1 MYWVAKLLSA
11 SLLVPLMACLLMAGP
26 AAGQDVEAPDVAVSV
41 DGVEGED
48 GWYTSP
54 VEVTVSATD
63 SGSGVASVE
72 YRIEGVTDWAEYT
85 GPVDIA
91 SDGDWV
97 FEARAYDNEG
107 NVGEGDSPAR
117 VDQTAPATSSAADG
131 PVVNLT
137 AVDETS
143 GVYAT
148 WYRVDGGDW
157 TLYDGPFE
165 VVGEGNHSLE
175 YWSVDVAG
183 NQEPAEERQVEVIRT
198 ESAFNLEWWM
208 VLLVAL
214 LIAMIALGKVF
225 GMRRRAKE
233 SDARSAVKDIGTAMS
248 QMMDD
253 VPQKPPADRP
263 PADVDPPKPR

>member
-1 MYWVAKLLSA
+1 MHWVAKLLSA
-11 SLLVPLMACLLMAGP
+11 SLPLPLMACLLMAGP
-26 AAGQDVEAPDVAVSV
+26 AAGQDMEAPTVAVSV

-54 VEVTVSATD
+54 VEVTVSASD
-63 SGSGVASVE
+63 SGSGVAAVE
-72 YRIEGVTDWAEYT
+72 YRIEGVTDWTEYF
-85 GPVDIA
+85 GPVGIA

-97 FEARAYDNEG
+97 VEARAYDNEG

-117 VDQTAPATSSAADG
+117 VDQTAPVTSSAAEG

-183 NQEPAEERQVEVIRT
+183 NQEPPEERQVEVIRT
-198 ESAFNLEWWM
+198 ESTFNLEWWL
-208 VLLVAL
+208 VLFVTML
-214 LIAMIALGKVF
+214 LAMIALGKLF

-233 SDARSAVKDIGTAMS
+233 SDARSGIKDIGTAMS

-253 VPQKPPADRP
+253 APAKPPADKP
-263 PADVDPPKPR
+263 PADISPPKPK

>member
-11 SLLVPLMACLLMAGP
+11 SLLLPLMAYLLMAGP
-26 AAGQDVEAPDVAVSV
+26 AAGQDVEAPTVAVSV

-54 VEVTVSATD
+54 VEVTVSASDT
-63 SGSGVASVE
+63 GSGVATVE
-72 YRIEGVTDWAEYT
+72 YRIEGVTDWTAYL

-97 FEARAYDNEG
+97 VEARAYDNEG

-117 VDQTAPATSSAADG
+117 VDQTAPATSSAAEG

-175 YWSVDVAG
+175 YWSVDAAG
-183 NQEPAEERQVEVIRT
+183 NEEDAELREVEVIRT
-198 ESAFNLEWWM
+198 ETTFSLDWWM
-208 VLLVAL
+208 VILILAL
-214 LIAMIALGKVF
+214 LMIIASGAIF
-225 GMRRRAKE
+225 GMRRKAKE
-233 SDARSAVKDIGTAMS
+233 SDARAAVKDIGTAMS

-253 VPQKPPADRP
+253 VPQKPPADKP
-263 PADVDPPKPR
+263 PADIGPPKPK